1 MRLDVKKNA
10 KRNII
15 VGVFN
20 KTILLILPFL
30 TKMIINNTLGSE
42 YLGLNS
48 LFASILSVLALSE
61 LGFSSA
67 LVYHMYKP
75 IAEEDQK
82 AINALLNLYKKVY
95 FYIGLVIVG
104 LGVLFLPF
112 LPKVISGGYPD
123 GINIY
128 ILYLLQLSNTAV
140 SYFLFGYKQSLLV
153 AHQREDINSIINLIT
168 QAGMQVLQIVL
179 LVKTSNY
186 YLYVLCMPLFTVAN
200 NLWIAYFTKKMYPE
214 AKCEGKLDDSVL
226 GSIKKLVA
234 GSFVQKACATTRN
247 SLDSICISAFVG
259 LTLTGIYNNYYTIF
273 NGVTTMVA
281 ILASSI
287 TAGIGNH
294 VVVKSKEE
302 NLEELKKLDALYMM
316 LSGWC
321 TACLLCLSQPF
332 MRIWMGDKMLFP
344 ILSVVNMCIYF
355 YTLKLGDIRGVYYS
369 ATGMWWE
376 MRYRSIFETVG
387 NLVLNIVLG
396 YSYGINGIIA
406 ATTIS
411 LLVFNFIWGASIV
424 FRNYFGIEKI
434 WTYYSYH
441 LKAFINTVIVCI
453 VTYYACGLVKAES
466 MVVELVIKMFICC
479 ILGAGLMIL
488 LNLKNKSFKA
498 ALKMVRR

>member
-1 MRLDVKKNA
+1 MKVDVKKNA
-10 KRNII
+10 KRNIM
-15 VGVFN
+15 VGIFN

-48 LFASILSVLALSE
+48 LFSSILSVLALSE

-75 IAEEDQK
+75 IAQEDQK
-82 AINALLNLYKKVY
+82 TINALLKLYKKVY

-104 LGVLFLPF
+104 LGVLFLLF
-112 LPKVISGGYPD
+112 LPKVISGGYPE
-123 GINIY
+123 GTNIY
-128 ILYLLQLSNTAV
+128 ILYLIQLSNTAI
-140 SYFLFGYKQSLLV
+140 SYFLFAYKQSLLV

-168 QAGMQVLQIVL
+168 QAGMQILQIVL
-179 LVKTSNY
+179 LLKTSNY

-214 AKCEGKLDDSVL
+214 AKCEGELDSSVL
-226 GSIKKLVA
+226 KSIKKLVA

-259 LTLTGIYNNYYTIF
+259 LTLTGIYDNYYTIF
-273 NGVTTMVA
+273 NGVTTMIA
-281 ILASSI
+281 ILATSI

-302 NLEELKKLDALYMM
+302 NFEELKKLDVLYMM

-344 ILSVVNMCIYF
+344 IISVINMCIYF

-387 NLVLNIVLG
+387 NLVLNIALG
-396 YSYGINGIIA
+396 YLYGINGIIA

-424 FRNYFGIEKI
+424 FKNYFGKEKI
-434 WTYYSYH
+434 GTYYLYH
-441 LKAFINTVIVCI
+441 LRAFLNTMIVCA
-453 VTYYACGLVKAES
+453 VTYYICGLVNVES
-466 MVVELVIKMFICC
+466 MVLDLVVKMLICC
-479 ILGAGLMIL
+479 ILGAGLMLL

-498 ALKMVRR
+498 AVKMVRR